1 MSSATDIPAKV
12 ETDPDEGP
20 EPQLPAIKPAK
31 SGGFFTV
38 YKSGQG
44 KWTRYGTAFGAILL
58 VIVTAMFVHEQ
69 TAARLAG
76 AFYTP
81 EVVPVGATVEQIEKI
96 NTANAIASSQSAQ
109 TAQYVSLGLT
119 AAVVAGLAILFWSIM
134 NKPRNADFL
143 IATDSEMKKVQWGTR
158 AELIGSTRIVIL
170 FLAAIVLLLFLIDL
184 LTGSLFYQIGLI
196 KVRAF

>member
-1 MSSATDIPAKV
+1 MSSATDIPTKV

-20 EPQLPAIKPAK
+20 EPQLPTVKPAQ

-38 YKSGQG
+38 YKRGQG
-44 KWTRYGTAFGAILL
+44 YWTRMGTAIGGLL
-58 VIVTAMFVHEQ
+58 LLIVTAMFVHEQ
-69 TAARLAG
+69 SATRLAG

-81 EVVPVGATVEQIEKI
+81 QVVTAGMTPDQQIAV
-96 NTANAIASSQSAQ
+96 NSANNAASAHSAQ
-109 TAQYVSLGLT
+109 VAQYVSLGLT
-119 AAVVAGLAILFWSIM
+119 AAVVVALGILFWVLL

-158 AELIGSTRIVIL
+158 AELISSTRIVII

-184 LTGSLFYQIGLI
+184 LTGQLFYQMGLI
-196 KVRAF
+196 KVPAF